1 MKKKLLSALIAGGIA
16 AVGVAGSLS
25 TAIALYYIGAEPINM
40 DISIQTSSDATL
52 AIDYTAPEAT
62 TLVFNPAT
70 EAINIPYKIRGQ
82 KTDEST
88 YTQPFIVGKL
98 EVTITSTSE
107 DFLNMITP
115 TNVLGYTVEGYYKG
129 THSNMKFGDVTG
141 SENSYSITGT
151 MMATSPVADSA
162 DNALEVNLA
171 LTKNGG
177 VTAADVAAVSGATY
191 GVSIAYTN
199 PTDEEYYEY
208 FGTDRAY
215 VVGIDGVWSN
225 QSDEFMMVP
234 NILSSNEFGIEYMWI
249 APKDYGEVQFKAN
262 RNGMKEPSG
271 TKVLI
276 WSAGDNLVATVSAGD
291 TVYWNGYFTNTV
303 DDAVKLDKLA

>member
-25 TAIALYYIGAEPINM
+25 TAIALYYVGAEPIDM

-52 AIDYTAPEAT
+52 AIDYTAPESS
-62 TLVFNPAT
+62 TLIFNPAT

-82 KTDEST
+82 KNAEST

-115 TNVLGYTVEGYYKG
+115 TNVLGYTAEGYYKG
-129 THSNMKFGDVTG
+129 THSNMVFGTVTG
-141 SENSYSITGT
+141 SNDSYSITGT
-151 MMATSPVADSA
+151 MMATSPVADSPE
-162 DNALEVNLA
+162 NALAVNLA
-171 LTKNGG
+171 LTKKDE

-199 PTDEEYYEY
+199 PTDEEYYSY

-234 NILSSNEFGIEYMWI
+234 NILSNYEYGIEYMWI
-249 APKDYGEVQFKAN
+249 APKDYGDVQFKAN
-262 RNGMKEPSG
+262 RNGIKEPSG
-271 TKVLI
+271 SKELI
-276 WSAGDNLVATVSAGD
+276 WSAGENYVATVGTGD
-291 TVYWNGYFTNTV
+291 TVYWNGYFTNLV
-303 DDAVKLDKLA
+303 DDAVRLVNKA